1 MSLLLTPFMT
11 KIMVTILVINRIL
24 IKIMRSENISEI
36 KANFS
41 YYVNLAVKKGE
52 TILICNHNV
61 PVAEI
66 KAVAPVKKSRVK
78 FGMCKDKIILPDDFN
93 ETSQEIIDSF
103 YTNNIFPKTSKKPRA
118 KKTKK

>member
-1 MSLLLTPFMT
+1 MT
-11 KIMVTILVINRIL
+11 KIMVTILVINQIL
-24 IKIMRSENISEI
+24 IKTMRSENISEI

-66 KAVAPVKKSRVK
+66 KAVTPVTKNKRV
-78 FGMCKDKIILPDDFN
+78 FGVCKDKIILPDDFN
-93 ETSQEIIDSF
+93 ETSQDIIDSF
-103 YTNNIFPKTSKKPRA
+103 YTDNIFPKTR
-118 KKTKK
+118 KKTKKK

>member
-1 MSLLLTPFMT
+1 
-11 KIMVTILVINRIL
+11 MVRILVINRIL
-24 IKIMRSENISEI
+24 IKTMRSENISEI

-52 TILICNHNV
+52 TIVICNHNV

-103 YTNNIFPKTSKKPRA
+103 YTNNIFPKTRKKTSKK
-118 KKTKK
+118 

>member
-1 MSLLLTPFMT
+1 
-11 KIMVTILVINRIL
+11 MVIILVINQIL
-24 IKIMRSENISEI
+24 IKTMRSENISEI

-52 TILICNHNV
+52 TIVICNHNV

-66 KAVAPVKKSRVK
+66 KAVEPIVKGKRV
-78 FGMCKDKIILPDDFN
+78 FGVCKDKIVLPDDFN

-103 YTNNIFPKTSKKPRA
+103 YTNNIFPKTRKKTSKK
-118 KKTKK
+118 